1 MTRRLSVMPEVKDV
15 GHEVLGS
22 TERAK
27 LRANANFATFS
38 PFGASTIT
46 SRSCGLW
53 RMHAVG
59 RQFGLA
65 SAPKIA
71 HWVQT
76 MRVVRTSIARP
87 PPPANSISHLG
98 REKPISLMP
107 IFSGPRKNLS
117 VRPRAVRT
125 PDRAQRFHS
134 PYAIRLRQRMC
145 SSHIRNS
152 PKADDRPATLCAIS
166 HSCKAAQR
174 CSYLWLHSSACFNTS
189 INTGARL
196 SSSFVVTMSV
206 ILSVRSGDASKPSV
220 CSRPSSASRT
230 SPFTRHSR

>member
-87 PPPANSISHLG
+87 PPPA
-98 REKPISLMP
+98 ISLMP
-107 IFSGPRKNLS
+107 IFSGPRKKS
-117 VRPRAVRT
+117 VRETPGGSDPRSRAEISLPLCHTVT
-125 PDRAQRFHS
+125 PTDVLVPHPQLAESR
-134 PYAIRLRQRMC
+134 
-145 SSHIRNS
+145 
-152 PKADDRPATLCAIS
+152 RPTSDALC
-166 HSCKAAQR
+166 HFPLMQ
-174 CSYLWLHSSACFNTS
+174 SSA
-189 INTGARL
+189 A
-196 SSSFVVTMSV
+196 M
-206 ILSVRSGDASKPSV
+206 
-220 CSRPSSASRT
+220 
-230 SPFTRHSR
+230 